1 MRISDWSSDGCSSD
15 LRNGTGTRQFSATLA
30 RHGILSPR
38 EVCSQN
44 LSTYP
49 KAIKIVGPM
58 LHHFDAL
65 VPVTPSS
72 ICASNVIAFNMR
84 KLALDGVRV
93 PFSHFIEK
101 RAGRCP
107 KPMGGNFRL
116 VITQSAQCGVQ
127 GVVGDRP
134 CHRADAG
141 EKVLPLARHR
151 LQLGD

>member
-84 KLALDGVRV
+84 KLAQIG
-93 PFSHFIEK
+93 
-101 RAGRCP
+101 RAHVE
-107 KPMGGNFRL
+107 L
-116 VITQSAQCGVQ
+116 QSLMRISYDVFCLKKKNKAQK
-127 GVVGDRP
+127 D
-134 CHRADAG
+134 
-141 EKVLPLARHR
+141 
-151 LQLGD
+151 

>member
-1 MRISDWSSDGCSSD
+1 MRISDWSQTCA
-15 LRNGTGTRQFSATLA
+15 LPIF
-30 RHGILSPR
+30 
-38 EVCSQN
+38 CSQN

-127 GVVGDRP
+127 GDR
-134 CHRADAG
+134 
-141 EKVLPLARHR
+141 KSTR
-151 LQLGD
+151 LNSSP